1 MEIILVSKRLAT
13 ARTLVITPRLVAA
26 AVTAFLMLVLL
37 MAWVLSY
44 LSVQWQVPYVQ
55 DLLLSVQH
63 RETQRTQG
71 FVRDNLN
78 AMAVR
83 LGQLQAEMMRLE
95 SVSERLS
102 TMSGG
107 KIERTA
113 PAAEQR
119 GGGQGGPLIEA
130 HDHTDP
136 AVLQRELERF
146 SAQVEMRAEQFDTLE
161 AQLFEQHLKRVRLP
175 TALPVNVQWS
185 ASAFGF
191 RIDPFTGQRAMHEGI
206 DFVAGVGTPIMAAA
220 GGVVRTA
227 EYHPQYGNLVEIDH
241 GNGIST
247 RYAHAARFF
256 VKSGQ
261 VVRRLQKIA
270 EVGLTGRTTGPHLH
284 FEVRL
289 NGVAQ
294 NPARFLVQTLPQ
306 LSARH

>member
-13 ARTLVITPRLVAA
+13 ARTLVITPRWIAA
-26 AVTAFLMLVLL
+26 AASGFLLLVLL
-37 MAWVLSY
+37 AAWGLSY

-95 SVSERLS
+95 SLGERLS
-102 TMSGG
+102 AMSGA
-107 KIERTA
+107 KLERATT
-113 PAAEQR
+113 PAERA
-119 GGGQGGPLIEA
+119 GGQGGPLVGA

-136 AVLQRELERF
+136 ATLQRELDRF
-146 SAQVEMRAEQFDTLE
+146 SAQVELRAEQLDTLE
-161 AQLFEQHLKRVRLP
+161 AQLFEQHLKRARLP
-175 TALPVNVQWS
+175 TTLPVNVQWS
-185 ASAFGF
+185 ASAFGY
-191 RIDPFTGQRAMHEGI
+191 RIDPFTGQHAMHEGI

-256 VKSGQ
+256 VKPGQ

-294 NPARFLVQTLPQ
+294 NPARFLAQTLPQ
-306 LSARH
+306 LSARR